1 MEFFKNPNFKFMKVK
16 YIAFLLSLT
25 IIIAGGISV
34 YVKKGFNLSIDFA
47 GGTLVQI
54 NFKNDVSIDKV
65 RKNLKNVD
73 LGKSIIQKL
82 GEGHEF
88 IIKAQKVSS
97 KSIEEENME
106 KPEEVANKIVEALR
120 TPEEKALLKEG
131 KLDLNISE
139 KSFIKKLLLDIT
151 GDEQKAEE
159 YATKISDY
167 KKKNLGIIKD
177 FNEIKNILP
186 SDVFEKLKEK
196 SFLGNMSLLRVEIVG
211 PQVGKDLR
219 YKATQ
224 ATIWALIGMLIYIAF
239 RFKFL
244 FGVSAVLTLAH
255 DVLVT
260 LSFISFFNKEISL
273 TVVAGILT
281 IVGYS
286 LNDTIVIYDRV
297 RDNLKKYA
305 KKLGIDEVLDISI
318 NETLSRTIITSGTT
332 LLTVLALYIFG
343 GEVIRDFA
351 FTMLVGIISGT
362 YSSIYQSCAYI
373 GIWEKRKDKKMKEK
387 KEANLRRIE
396 ERKKSETKKVKE
408 EKTEPVK
415 ETEVKKVTQQQ
426 TKKRPSKKSRK
437 KRKKR

>member
-25 IIIAGGISV
+25 IIVAGGISV

-54 NFKNDVSIDKV
+54 NFKNDISVDKV
-65 RKNLKNVD
+65 RKSLKNVD

-159 YATKISDY
+159 YATKIADY
-167 KKKNLGIIKD
+167 KKKHLGIIKD
-177 FNEIKNILP
+177 YNEIKDLLP

-196 SFLGNMSLLRVEIVG
+196 SFLGNIALLRVEIVG

-224 ATIWALIGMLIYIAF
+224 ATVWALIGMLIYIAF

-297 RDNLKKYA
+297 RDNLKKYV
-305 KKLGIDEVLDISI
+305 KKLGIEEILDVSI

-373 GIWEKRKDKKMKEK
+373 GIWEKRKEKKIREK
-387 KEANLRRIE
+387 KEANLKRIE
-396 ERKKSETKKVKE
+396 ERKKSEVKQVKE
-408 EKTEPVK
+408 EKVDHSKKTE
-415 ETEVKKVTQQQ
+415 TKKATQQA
-426 TKKRPSKKSRK
+426 KKRPSKKSRK

>member
-25 IIIAGGISV
+25 IIVAGGISV

-54 NFKNDVSIDKV
+54 NFKNDISVDKV
-65 RKNLKNVD
+65 RKSLKNVD

-159 YATKISDY
+159 YATKIADY
-167 KKKNLGIIKD
+167 KKKHLGIIKD
-177 FNEIKNILP
+177 FNEIKDLLP

-196 SFLGNMSLLRVEIVG
+196 SFLGNIALLRVEIVG

-224 ATIWALIGMLIYIAF
+224 ATVWALIGMLIYIAF

-297 RDNLKKYA
+297 RDNLKKYV
-305 KKLGIDEVLDISI
+305 KKLGIEEILDVSI

-373 GIWEKRKDKKMKEK
+373 GIWEKRKEKKIREK
-387 KEANLRRIE
+387 KEANLKRIE
-396 ERKKSETKKVKE
+396 ERKKSEVKQVKE
-408 EKTEPVK
+408 EKVDHSKKTE
-415 ETEVKKVTQQQ
+415 TKKATQQA
-426 TKKRPSKKSRK
+426 KKRPSKKSRK

>member
-54 NFKNDVSIDKV
+54 NFKDDVSIDKV
-65 RKNLKNVD
+65 RKSLKNVD

-97 KSIEEENME
+97 KNIEEENME

-120 TPEEKALLKEG
+120 TEEEKQLLKEG

-139 KSFIKKLLLDIT
+139 KSFIKNLLLQIT
-151 GDEQKAEE
+151 GDEAKAEE
-159 YATKISDY
+159 YATKIANY
-167 KKKNLGIIKD
+167 KKKHLGIIKSFD
-177 FNEIKNILP
+177 EIKDLLP
-186 SDVFEKLKEK
+186 KDVFEKLKEK
-196 SFLGNMSLLRVEIVG
+196 SFLGNIALLRVEIVG

-224 ATIWALIGMLIYIAF
+224 ATIWALIGMLVYIAF

-297 RDNLKKYA
+297 RDNLKKYV
-305 KKLGIDEVLDISI
+305 KKLGIEEILDVSI

-373 GIWEKRKDKKMKEK
+373 GIWEKRKEKKAKEK
-387 KEANLRRIE
+387 KIANLKRIE
-396 ERKKSETKKVKE
+396 ERKKTEVKKVKE
-408 EKTEPVK
+408 ETAPSQSEGKATQ
-415 ETEVKKVTQQQ
+415 VTGKSSKRKS
-426 TKKRPSKKSRK
+426 TKKSKKKKK
-437 KRKKR
+437 KR

>member
-25 IIIAGGISV
+25 IIVAGGISV

-54 NFKNDVSIDKV
+54 NFKNDISVDKV
-65 RKNLKNVD
+65 RKSLKNVD

-159 YATKISDY
+159 YATKIADY
-167 KKKNLGIIKD
+167 KKKHLGIIKD
-177 FNEIKNILP
+177 YNEIKDLLP

-196 SFLGNMSLLRVEIVG
+196 SFLGNIALLRVEIVG

-224 ATIWALIGMLIYIAF
+224 ATVWALIGMLIYIAF

-255 DVLVT
+255 DVLIT

-297 RDNLKKYA
+297 RDNLKKYV
-305 KKLGIDEVLDISI
+305 KKLGIEEILDVSI

-373 GIWEKRKDKKMKEK
+373 GIWEKRKEKKIREK
-387 KEANLRRIE
+387 KEANLKRIE
-396 ERKKSETKKVKE
+396 ERKKSEVKQVKE
-408 EKTEPVK
+408 EKVDHSKKTE
-415 ETEVKKVTQQQ
+415 TKKATQQA
-426 TKKRPSKKSRK
+426 KKRPSKKSRK

>member
-1 MEFFKNPNFKFMKVK
+1 MGN
-16 YIAFLLSLT
+16 IA
-25 IIIAGGISV
+25 
-34 YVKKGFNLSIDFA
+34 
-47 GGTLVQI
+47 
-54 NFKNDVSIDKV
+54 
-65 RKNLKNVD
+65 
-73 LGKSIIQKL
+73 
-82 GEGHEF
+82 
-88 IIKAQKVSS
+88 
-97 KSIEEENME
+97 
-106 KPEEVANKIVEALR
+106 
-120 TPEEKALLKEG
+120 
-131 KLDLNISE
+131 
-139 KSFIKKLLLDIT
+139 
-151 GDEQKAEE
+151 
-159 YATKISDY
+159 
-167 KKKNLGIIKD
+167 
-177 FNEIKNILP
+177 
-186 SDVFEKLKEK
+186 
-196 SFLGNMSLLRVEIVG
+196 LLRVEIVG

-297 RDNLKKYA
+297 RDNLKKYV
-305 KKLGIDEVLDISI
+305 KKLGIEEILDISI

-373 GIWEKRKDKKMKEK
+373 GIWEKRKEKKMKEK
-387 KEANLRRIE
+387 KEANLKRIE
-396 ERKKSETKKVKE
+396 ERKKSEVQKVKE
-408 EKTEPVK
+408 EKTETVK
-415 ETEVKKVTQQQ
+415 NTETKKARQQ

>member
-25 IIIAGGISV
+25 IIVAGGISV

-54 NFKNDVSIDKV
+54 NFKNDISVDKV
-65 RKNLKNVD
+65 RKSLKNVD

-159 YATKISDY
+159 YATKIADY
-167 KKKNLGIIKD
+167 KKKHLGIIKD
-177 FNEIKNILP
+177 YNEIKDLIP

-196 SFLGNMSLLRVEIVG
+196 SFLGNIALLRVEIVG

-224 ATIWALIGMLIYIAF
+224 ATVWALIGMLIYIAF

-297 RDNLKKYA
+297 RDNLKKYV
-305 KKLGIDEVLDISI
+305 KKLGIEEILDVSI

-373 GIWEKRKDKKMKEK
+373 GIWEKRKEKKIREK
-387 KEANLRRIE
+387 KEANLKRIE
-396 ERKKSETKKVKE
+396 ERKKSEIKQVKE
-408 EKTEPVK
+408 EKVDHSKKTE
-415 ETEVKKVTQQQ
+415 TKKATQQA
-426 TKKRPSKKSRK
+426 KKRPSKKSRK

>member
-54 NFKNDVSIDKV
+54 NFKNDISVDEV
-65 RKNLKNVD
+65 RKKLKNVD

-88 IIKAQKVSS
+88 IIKAQKISS

-159 YATKISDY
+159 YATKIADY
-167 KKKNLGIIKD
+167 KKKHLGIIKD
-177 FNEIKNILP
+177 FNEIKDLLP

-196 SFLGNMSLLRVEIVG
+196 SFLGNIALLRVEIVG

-224 ATIWALIGMLIYIAF
+224 ATVWALIGMLIYIAF

-297 RDNLKKYA
+297 RDNLKKYV
-305 KKLGIDEVLDISI
+305 KKLGIEDILDISI

-362 YSSIYQSCAYI
+362 YSSVYQSCAYI
-373 GIWEKRKDKKMKEK
+373 GIWEKRKEKKKKEK
-387 KEANLRRIE
+387 KEANLKRIE
-396 ERKKSETKKVKE
+396 ERKKSEVQKVKKG
-408 EKTEPVK
+408 KTETVK
-415 ETEVKKVTQQQ
+415 STDTKKVTQQP
-426 TKKRPSKKSRK
+426 KKRPKKSRK